1 MCLFHTLLLRV
12 LHHYSYVFSVE
23 YYRLMVSTIVNLVIK
38 PGVAVM
44 CRHSLQGQSASSTPW
59 CTGCFSACCGSIQRC
74 CGAGFSAVHA
84 SRGEQAGVFSHV
96 PRGRSHLPVGK
107 SCFGRLHAG
116 RFAPASHCLK
126 QWRIY
131 SSFCCSGAGVERPAD
146 EGGRMFKSLAPV
158 GLVCYPS
165 RGQ

>member
-84 SRGEQAGVFSHV
+84 SRGEQAGVFFPCA
-96 PRGRSHLPVGK
+96 PRAV
-107 SCFGRLHAG
+107 A
-116 RFAPASHCLK
+116 FACWQKLF
-126 QWRIY
+126 W
-131 SSFCCSGAGVERPAD
+131 SFTCRPLCSGI
-146 EGGRMFKSLAPV
+146 SLPEAV
-158 GLVCYPS
+158 AYL
-165 RGQ
+165 QQLLL